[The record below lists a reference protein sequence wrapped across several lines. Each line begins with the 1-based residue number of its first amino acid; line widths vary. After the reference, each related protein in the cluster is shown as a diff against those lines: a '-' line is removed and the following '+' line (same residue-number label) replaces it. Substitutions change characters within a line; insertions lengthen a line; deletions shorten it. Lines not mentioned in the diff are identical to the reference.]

1 MRGTKKHVV
10 TRASPSLAIVEVKPH
25 DHKDV
30 VPIEAPIVSSYNDQI
45 RPLLDTVDRL
55 RNLNVMREGIQ
66 LPTIVVVGDQSS
78 GKSSVLESLA
88 GISLPRGQ
96 GICTRVPLVMRL
108 QRSSSP
114 EPEIWLEYNDK
125 VVQTDEE
132 HIANAIC
139 DATDVIAGS
148 GKGVSD
154 TPLTLHVKKAG
165 VPDITMVDLP
175 GITRVPVNG
184 QPENIYEQISGMVMK
199 YIEPQESIILN
210 VLSAT
215 VDFTTCESIRMS
227 KQVDKTGE
235 RTLAVVTKADMA
247 PEGLLQ
253 KVTADDVSIGLGYV
267 CVRNR
272 IGEETYEEARMQ
284 EELLFR
290 NHPMLSLIDDDIVGI
305 PVLAH
310 KLTQIQGMMISRC
323 LPEIERKINEKME
336 ISVLEFNKLP
346 IVMASTGEAL
356 MALMD
361 VIGSAK
367 ESLLRILVQGDFSE
381 YPDDQNMH
389 CTARLAEM
397 LNGFSDN
404 LQAQSQVA
412 SEFLMDEI
420 KILEECKCIGL
431 PNFIPRSSFLAILSQ
446 HVDGIHAKPV
456 EFIKEIWDYIEVVLS
471 SVITKYS
478 DNFPQIQSS
487 IKRAGRNLMS
497 KTKERSVN
505 RVIEIVEM
513 EKLTDYTCN
522 PDYMTSWTQKTTSQ
536 QNFINSV
543 LHDEEKPDY
552 FSLTGFGN
560 VKISHLRHY
569 HAHLLQQAF
578 DMKMRITSYWTI
590 VLRRIVDNLALFL
603 QFSVKNLVNSQFQK
617 EIVAEMVDT
626 RAGGGIERMLEESP
640 SIASKREKLKNS
652 IKLLKESKDVV
663 AAIVDQ
669 NSGYGDR

>member
-1 MRGTKKHVV
+1 MDSKKKVFSN
-10 TRASPSLAIVEVKPH
+10 TSPSLAIVEVNPNNNKA
-25 DHKDV
+25 V
-30 VPIEAPIVSSYNDQI
+30 VPIEAPIVSSYNDRI

-55 RNLNVMREGIQ
+55 RNLNVMRGGIQ

-108 QRSSSP
+108 QRSPSP

-125 VVQTDEE
+125 VVPTDEE
-132 HIANAIC
+132 HIAEAIC
-139 DATDVIAGS
+139 AATDVIAGS

-154 TPLTLHVKKAG
+154 TPLTLHAKKAG

-247 PEGLLQ
+247 PDGLLQ

-272 IGEETYEEARMQ
+272 IGEETYEEARVQ

-290 NHPMLSLIDDDIVGI
+290 THPMLSLIDEEIVGI

-310 KLTQIQGMMISRC
+310 KLMLIQATMISRC
-323 LPEIERKINEKME
+323 LPEIVRKINQKME
-336 ISVLEFNKLP
+336 IAVLELNKLP
-346 IVMASTGEAL
+346 MVMASSGEAL
-356 MALMD
+356 MVLMD
-361 VIGSAK
+361 IIGSAK
-367 ESLLRILVQGDFSE
+367 ESLLRLLVQGDFSE
-381 YPDDQNMH
+381 YSDDQKMH

-397 LNGFSDN
+397 LNQFSDN
-404 LQAQSQVA
+404 LQAQPQA
-412 SEFLMDEI
+412 AIEEEFLMVEI
-420 KILEECKCIGL
+420 KLLEECKCIGL
-431 PNFIPRSSFLAILSQ
+431 PNFIPRSTFLAILSQ
-446 HVDGIHAKPV
+446 HVDAIHAKPV
-456 EFIKEIWDYIEVVLS
+456 QFIKEIWDYIELVLS
-471 SVITKYS
+471 SVIGKCS
-478 DNFPQIQSS
+478 DNFPQIQSA
-487 IKRAGRNLMS
+487 IKRAGRNLIS
-497 KTKERSVN
+497 KTRERSVN
-505 RVIEIVEM
+505 RVTEIVEM

-522 PDYMTSWTQKTTSQ
+522 PDYMTSWTLKTASQ
-536 QNFINSV
+536 QNFIKAV
-543 LHDEEKPDY
+543 LYDEKKPKS
-552 FSLTGFGN
+552 FSLPGFGD
-560 VKISHLRHY
+560 VQISHLRNY

-578 DMKMRITSYWTI
+578 DMKMRISSKLSRSFAATS
-590 VLRRIVDNLALFL
+590 V
-603 QFSVKNLVNSQFQK
+603 
-617 EIVAEMVDT
+617 
-626 RAGGGIERMLEESP
+626 
-640 SIASKREKLKNS
+640 
-652 IKLLKESKDVV
+652 
-663 AAIVDQ
+663 
-669 NSGYGDR
+669 

>member
-1 MRGTKKHVV
+1 MGGSKKHVV
-10 TRASPSLAIVEVKPH
+10 TRTAPSLAIVQANPH
-25 DHKDV
+25 HHKDV
-30 VPIEAPIVSSYNDQI
+30 VPIEAPIVSSYNDRI

-55 RNLNVMREGIQ
+55 RNLNVMQEGIQ

-108 QRSSSP
+108 QRSRSP
-114 EPEIWLEYNDK
+114 EPEIWLEYGDK
-125 VVQTDEE
+125 IVPTDEE
-132 HIANAIC
+132 HIAQTIC
-139 DATDVIAGS
+139 AATDVIAGS

-290 NHPMLSLIDDDIVGI
+290 THPMLSMIDEEIVGI

-336 ISVLEFNKLP
+336 ISLLEFNKLP

-356 MALMD
+356 MSLMD
-361 VIGSAK
+361 IIGSAK

-381 YPDDQNMH
+381 YPNDPNMH

-397 LNGFSDN
+397 LNRFSDN
-404 LQAQSQVA
+404 LQAQPQAVTE
-412 SEFLMDEI
+412 EFLMVEI
-420 KILEECKCIGL
+420 KLLEECKCIGL
-431 PNFIPRSSFLAILSQ
+431 PNFIPRSTFLAILAQ
-446 HVDGIHAKPV
+446 QVDGIQAKPV
-456 EFIKEIWDYIEVVLS
+456 EFIKEIWDYVEVVLS
-471 SVITKYS
+471 SVISKYS
-478 DNFPQIQSS
+478 ENFPQIQSS
-487 IKRAGRNLMS
+487 IKRAGRNLIS

-505 RVIEIVEM
+505 R
-513 EKLTDYTCN
+513 
-522 PDYMTSWTQKTTSQ
+522 
-536 QNFINSV
+536 
-543 LHDEEKPDY
+543 EKPDF
-552 FSLTGFGN
+552 FSLTGFGD
-560 VKISHLRHY
+560 VEISHLRKY

-590 VLRRIVDNLALFL
+590 VLRRIVDNLALYL

-640 SIASKREKLKNS
+640 SVASKREKLKNS

-663 AAIVDQ
+663 AEIVDQ